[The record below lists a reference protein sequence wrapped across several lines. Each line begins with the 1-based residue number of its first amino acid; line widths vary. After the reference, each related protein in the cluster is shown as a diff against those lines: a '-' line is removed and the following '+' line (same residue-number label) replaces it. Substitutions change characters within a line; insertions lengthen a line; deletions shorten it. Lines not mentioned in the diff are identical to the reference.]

1 MSITISEICKQWGC
15 SRTTVMKGI
24 AQEDDDKKLI
34 GEKDK
39 DGKWIFEVDNVIRWR
54 GNPKS
59 TQPSAEEQVQQAVE
73 RPAPDTSQDAV
84 IKAKDDMIALLQSQL
99 DKKDEQLKTAQ
110 DTLQTKLLEDQ
121 RRDEESQK
129 GFFGKLFS

>member
-1 MSITISEICKQWGC
+1 M
-15 SRTTVMKGI
+15 
-24 AQEDDDKKLI
+24 
-34 GEKDK
+34 
-39 DGKWIFEVDNVIRWR
+39 
-54 GNPKS
+54 
-59 TQPSAEEQVQQAVE
+59 
-73 RPAPDTSQDAV
+73 

>member
-24 AQEDDDKKLI
+24 AHEKLI

-39 DGKWIFEVDNVIRWR
+39 DGKWVFEVDNVIRWR

-59 TQPSAEEQVQQAVE
+59 SQPSAEEQVQQAVE

-84 IKAKDDMIALLQSQL
+84 IKAKDEMIALLQGQIET
-99 DKKDEQLKTAQ
+99 KDQQLKTAQ

-121 RRDEESQK
+121 RRESENSK
-129 GFFGKLFS
+129 GFFARLFK